1 MAQGLRVERGLR
13 HGASDCLTPFSTNRV
28 RPSGRPHR
36 ADAAVQDRCLWE
48 EVMSE
53 EATKKLRENLRGTLI
68 ERGDAAYEDARKLYN
83 GMIDKRPLVIARC
96 SDAADVMAA
105 VNFARDK
112 DLRIAVRGGGHN
124 GPGLASVDDGVVV
137 GLSLFA
143 GVPVDPVARPAKA
156 SAGCTQRD
164 LQH

>member
-1 MAQGLRVERGLR
+1 
-13 HGASDCLTPFSTNRV
+13 
-28 RPSGRPHR
+28 
-36 ADAAVQDRCLWE
+36 
-48 EVMSE
+48 MSE

-105 VNFARDK
+105 VNFARGK

-124 GPGLASVDDGVVV
+124 GPGVASVCDRLRF
-137 GLSLFA
+137 GLSLLH
-143 GVPVDPVARPAKA
+143 GVRLVP
-156 SAGCTQRD
+156 
-164 LQH
+164 